1 MTSLNIIEQFLNI
14 QIGDKQLKKGKN
26 KENKNKYYYYQNR
39 YYIVSLP
46 NEKWIIMSTNNQTR
60 DILTNQILRNSG
72 GYAQTDIND
81 SAKKLHQLLLVC
93 PNNMVIDHV
102 KRNKFDNRLENLRIV
117 SVHDNN
123 RNKSKPNTNTSGFV
137 GVCKEGNSWRAFI
150 NDNQGKKISK
160 CFSIKTHGENES
172 LEMAKNQR
180 EIWKQ
185 EFGYLG
191 E

>member
-1 MTSLNIIEQFLNI
+1 MTSLNIIEEFLHI

-26 KENKNKYYYYQNR
+26 KENKNQYYYYQNQ

-60 DILTNQILRNSG
+60 DILTNHVLRNSE

-81 SAKKLHQLLLVC
+81 STKKLHQLLLVC

-150 NDNQGKKISK
+150 NDNQGKKLSK
-160 CFSIKTHGENES
+160 NFSIKRHGENES
-172 LEMAKNQR
+172 KQMAINQHA
-180 EIWKQ
+180 IWKQ
-185 EFGYLG
+185 ELGYLG
-191 E
+191 D

>member
-1 MTSLNIIEQFLNI
+1 MTSLNIIEEFLHI

-60 DILTNQILRNSG
+60 ELLTNHILRNSE

-81 SAKKLHQLLLVC
+81 STKKLHQLLLVC
-93 PNNMVIDHV
+93 PENMVVDHI
-102 KRNKFDNRLENLRIV
+102 KRNKFDNRLSNLRIV
-117 SVHDNN
+117 TVRDNN
-123 RNKSKPNTNTSGFV
+123 RNKSKPNTNISGFV
-137 GVCKEGNSWRAFI
+137 GVCKEGNNWVAFI
-150 NDNQGKKISK
+150 NDDQGKKRRKS
-160 CFSIKTHGENES
+160 FSCKKYGEHES

-180 EIWKQ
+180 AIWKQ
-185 EFGYLG
+185 EFRYLG

>member
-1 MTSLNIIEQFLNI
+1 MTSLNIIEEFLHI

-60 DILTNQILRNSG
+60 ELLTNHILRNSE

-81 SAKKLHQLLLVC
+81 STKKLHQLLLVC
-93 PNNMVIDHV
+93 PDNMMVDHV

-117 SVHDNN
+117 TVRDNN
-123 RNKSKPNTNTSGFV
+123 RNKSKPNTNISGFV
-137 GVCKEGNSWRAFI
+137 GVCKEGNNWVAFI
-150 NDNQGKKISK
+150 NDDQGKKRRKS
-160 CFSIKTHGENES
+160 FSCKKYGENES

-180 EIWKQ
+180 AIWKQ

>member
-1 MTSLNIIEQFLNI
+1 MTSLNIIEEFLHI

-26 KENKNKYYYYQNR
+26 KENRNQYYYYQNQ
-39 YYIVSLP
+39 YYIVSLL

-60 DILTNQILRNSG
+60 DILTNHVLRNSE

-81 SAKKLHQLLLVC
+81 STKKLHQLLLVC
-93 PNNMVIDHV
+93 PNNMVVDHI

-137 GVCKEGNSWRAFI
+137 GVCKDGNSWRAFI
-150 NDNQGKKISK
+150 NDDQGKKLTK
-160 CFSIKTHGENES
+160 NFSIKRHGENES
-172 LEMAKNQR
+172 KQMAINQR
-180 EIWKQ
+180 AIWKQ
-185 EFGYLG
+185 ELGYLG
-191 E
+191 D